1 MKKLLF
7 GIFTAIAL
15 NVQGQSFGEPQVF
28 EKACYFIHNFVN
40 EDYFFSILDNENKTD
55 RTISIY
61 NDEIHNVKNIIVKD
75 VEHDYNQSF
84 DIGAT
89 VYSLIEYQMVNA
101 EHDGG
106 EGSPATQTLFN
117 NDEKWEYIRGTY
129 VYTVEN
135 SES

>member
-7 GIFTAIAL
+7 GIFTTIAL

-28 EKACYFIHNFVN
+28 EKACNFIHNFVN
-40 EDYFFSILDNENKTD
+40 EDYFYSILDNENKTD
-55 RTISIY
+55 CTISIY

-89 VYSLIEYQMVNA
+89 VYSLIEYQ
-101 EHDGG
+101 
-106 EGSPATQTLFN
+106 
-117 NDEKWEYIRGTY
+117 W
-129 VYTVEN
+129 
-135 SES
+135 

>member
-89 VYSLIEYQMVNA
+89 VYSLIVFRSVEQ
-101 EHDGG
+101 
-106 EGSPATQTLFN
+106 PKT
-117 NDEKWEYIRGTY
+117 IR
-129 VYTVEN
+129 N
-135 SES
+135 IQA